1 MKMSIEFLS
10 NIKIC
15 VNFFLRKSICCNVS
29 NFMKIKV
36 YRKKEKHQNK
46 SLLMEIEKNKLQ
58 RKSSYLNKDIILFS
72 EKSLLD
78 LRNNSF
84 HKKKSVFQSHSK
96 RNLNL
101 NKEGLLYSYGDK
113 LQKPFFHSKPV
124 SDSNLKKNIFLP
136 KITDKMK
143 KVIPR
148 NERGGMVLIGK
159 KFLPTVINQLN
170 RSTNERRKNYIVNL
184 KRDFSQE
191 GKKLKIIS

>member
-113 LQKPFFHSKPV
+113 SQKPFFHSKPV

-159 KFLPTVINQLN
+159 KFLPIVINQLN
-170 RSTNERRKNYIVNL
+170 RSSNERRKNYIVNL